1 MKKHLLLLC
10 LILATGIAC
19 PAQKKGQ
26 KAQNLFEE
34 AMSRDEEPAF
44 QVFVM
49 PQIADVKYLSTE
61 RETFGPY
68 RFKIKG
74 ANDLTEVEFIDF
86 KDRAQYLATQEADAD
101 IIIARLVHSYISE
114 NDEKSL
120 VIEITGYPAKYVN
133 FRPLGKNPTDFEMIR
148 TVYPDAFSVS
158 ETKIIAPA
166 QQNSSSGSNSN
177 SSK

>member
-1 MKKHLLLLC
+1 MLLC
-10 LILATGIAC
+10 LILATAVVC
-19 PAQKKGQ
+19 PAQKREK
-26 KAQNLFEE
+26 KSQNLFEE

-68 RFKIKG
+68 RFRIKS
-74 ANDLTEVEFIDF
+74 ANDLSEAEFADF
-86 KDRAQYLATQEADAD
+86 KDRAQYLATCEADAD

-114 NDEKSL
+114 NDDKSL

-133 FRPLGKNPTDFEMIR
+133 FRPIGKNPQDFEMIR

-158 ETKIIAPA
+158 ETKIVAPT
-166 QQNSSSGSNSN
+166 QQTSNSGSNSN
-177 SSK
+177 NTK